1 MSDLAISICN
11 IPEKSSDN
19 AINATMST
27 GPETSFSDGGT
38 VVEDTILD
46 TCIEGDVVGSEA
58 RGQFKM
64 VVIDSSRGYGHI
76 MVEEVMTIKFGTPG
90 EAREFYAAYSRVKGF
105 TIRKSKSKNAK
116 GEVVRYN
123 FACSREGFR
132 HRKWL
137 EKSDRKLEHKPV
149 TMCGYLAEMRI
160 K

>member
-1 MSDLAISICN
+1 
-11 IPEKSSDN
+11 KSSDN